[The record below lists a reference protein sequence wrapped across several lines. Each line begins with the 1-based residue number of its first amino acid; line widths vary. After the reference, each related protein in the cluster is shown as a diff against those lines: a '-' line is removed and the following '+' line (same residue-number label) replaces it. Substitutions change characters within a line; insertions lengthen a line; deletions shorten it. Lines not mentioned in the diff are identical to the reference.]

1 MNILSAKDEHASYI
15 AELLAKHFSQANE
28 FFGYAKYND
37 SFDVMH
43 KHVLKRISQ
52 EVEDFFYFV
61 AEDDSGNPV
70 GFVSLLVEQKNV
82 GSILALIGED
92 KEVMKNLVVKSI
104 DYFKSLDISNIQGEY
119 FAYEN
124 DLKEVFEDFGV
135 VQQLLAFRLKI

>member
-1 MNILSAKDEHASYI
+1 MNILNAKEEHTNYI

-37 SFDVMH
+37 SFEVMQ
-43 KHVLKRISQ
+43 KHVLKRINR
-52 EVEDFFYFV
+52 EVEGFSYFV

-70 GFVSLLVEQKNV
+70 GFVSLLIEQKNV
-82 GSILALIGED
+82 GSILALFGEE

-104 DYFKSLDISNIQGEY
+104 DYFKNLEISNIQGEY

-124 DLKEVFEDFGV
+124 DFKEVLQELGIV
-135 VQQLLAFRLKI
+135 EELVTFRLKS